1 MSSSCPPSPSPA
13 LAADMPAGLPGW
25 AVAALIAAVAG
36 IGTEAFAVAPLLIDI
51 ARDFDMAATDAAFAI
66 SAYGLAVAVSAPLF
80 GLFAG
85 HLPRRRLIAA
95 GMVIATI
102 AGIVAAT
109 AQSFGM
115 LLAARMLS
123 GLACG
128 AVLPTIYAYVGDMVP
143 FAARGRVMGRV
154 MFGWAI
160 TMVTGV
166 PLAGIA
172 AEHLGWRGT
181 LTAAALIIL
190 VLAVAVLR
198 LPQPPA
204 RTATGPA
211 AGGHDN
217 AGGHDAAGFLA
228 RLRHAVTR
236 PGVAALLA
244 TNLANMVSFYGIY
257 AYVGTAL
264 RNLEGSGA
272 AAAGAIVLWYGV
284 GLAGSTLNAR
294 LVDRVGKDRAL
305 TVALAVLAVD
315 MVAMSQ
321 SLGRPVAFEA
331 TLILWGLAQGTVV
344 TALNTLATERAGT
357 ARGLVMALTSAVT
370 YLGIS
375 TGTAVLGLVMAAH
388 GFAAVGLAAATISLA
403 GVAAARVSARQG
415 RIGG

>member
-102 AGIVAAT
+102 AGIIAAT

-172 AEHLGWRGT
+172 AEYLGWRGT

-204 RTATGPA
+204 RDAAGPATGSGP
-211 AGGHDN
+211 
-217 AGGHDAAGFLA
+217 DAAGFLA

-357 ARGLVMALTSAVT
+357 ARGLVMALMSAVT

-388 GFAAVGLAAATISLA
+388 GFAAVGLVAAIVSLA
-403 GVAAARVSARQG
+403 GVAAARISARQG

>member
-1 MSSSCPPSPSPA
+1 MSSSCPPSPSSA

-204 RTATGPA
+204 RNVAGPA
-211 AGGHDN
+211 AGGHD
-217 AGGHDAAGFLA
+217 DAAGFLD

-357 ARGLVMALTSAVT
+357 ARGLVMALMSAVT

-388 GFAAVGLAAATISLA
+388 GFAAVGLVAATISLA
-403 GVAAARVSARQG
+403 GVAAARISARQG

>member
-1 MSSSCPPSPSPA
+1 M
-13 LAADMPAGLPGW
+13 G
-25 AVAALIAAVAG
+25 AVCCG
-36 IGTEAFAVAPLLIDI
+36 ITMLHGVVW
-51 ARDFDMAATDAAFAI
+51 
-66 SAYGLAVAVSAPLF
+66 G
-80 GLFAG
+80 
-85 HLPRRRLIAA
+85 LIAA

-204 RTATGPA
+204 RNAAGPATGSGP
-211 AGGHDN
+211 
-217 AGGHDAAGFLA
+217 DAAGFLA

-357 ARGLVMALTSAVT
+357 ARGLVMALMSAVT

-403 GVAAARVSARQG
+403 GVAAARISARQG

>member
-1 MSSSCPPSPSPA
+1 MSSSCPPSPSHNVA
-13 LAADMPAGLPGW
+13 TGRQASLPGW

-51 ARDFDMAATDAAFAI
+51 AADFAMDVTDAALAI

-85 HLPRRRLIAA
+85 HLPRRRLIAG
-95 GMVIATI
+95 GMVLAAV
-102 AGIVAAT
+102 AGVIAAT
-109 AQSFGM
+109 AHSFGV
-115 LLAARMLS
+115 LLAARVLS
-123 GLACG
+123 GFACG

-172 AEHLGWRGT
+172 GEHLGWRGT
-181 LTAAALIIL
+181 LFLAAGLIL
-190 VLAVAVLR
+190 VLAMAVLR
-198 LPQPPA
+198 LPQPPSVA
-204 RTATGPA
+204 SRMGGVQQTA
-211 AGGHDN
+211 GHS
-217 AGGHDAAGFLA
+217 GAGFLE
-228 RLRHAVTR
+228 RLAHAVTR

-264 RNLEGSGA
+264 RMAQGSGA
-272 AAAGAIVLWYGV
+272 AAAGGIVLWYGL

-294 LVDRVGKDRAL
+294 LVDRVGKDRVL
-305 TVALAVLAVD
+305 TLALAVLAITL
-315 MVAMSQ
+315 VALPRVM
-321 SLGRPVAFEA
+321 GVPVAFQA
-331 TLILWGLAQGTVV
+331 VLILWGLAQGLVV
-344 TALNTLATERAGT
+344 TAVNTLATERAGL
-357 ARGLVMALTSAVT
+357 ARGLVMALMSAIT

-375 TGTAVLGLVMAAH
+375 IGAGAMGLVMAAW
-388 GFAAVGLAAATISLA
+388 GFGAVGIVAGVISLV
-403 GVAAARVSARQG
+403 GVVAALVSSRRA
-415 RIGG
+415 GG

>member
-1 MSSSCPPSPSPA
+1 MSSSCPPSPSPT
-13 LAADMPAGLPGW
+13 LAADVPAGLPGW

-102 AGIVAAT
+102 AGIIAAT

-172 AEHLGWRGT
+172 AEYLGWRGT

-204 RTATGPA
+204 RDAAGSATGSGP
-211 AGGHDN
+211 
-217 AGGHDAAGFLA
+217 DAAGFLA

-357 ARGLVMALTSAVT
+357 ARGLVMALMSAVT

-388 GFAAVGLAAATISLA
+388 GFAAVGLVAATVSLA
-403 GVAAARVSARQG
+403 GVAAARISARQG

>member
-1 MSSSCPPSPSPA
+1 
-13 LAADMPAGLPGW
+13 MPAGLPGW

-204 RTATGPA
+204 RTAAGPA
-211 AGGHDN
+211 TGSGP
-217 AGGHDAAGFLA
+217 DAAGFLA

-357 ARGLVMALTSAVT
+357 ARGLVMALMSAVT

-403 GVAAARVSARQG
+403 GVAAARISARQG

>member
-1 MSSSCPPSPSPA
+1 
-13 LAADMPAGLPGW
+13 MPAGLPGW

-204 RTATGPA
+204 RNAAGPATGSGP
-211 AGGHDN
+211 
-217 AGGHDAAGFLA
+217 DAAGFLA

-357 ARGLVMALTSAVT
+357 ARGLVMALMSAVT

-403 GVAAARVSARQG
+403 GVAAARISARQG

>member
-1 MSSSCPPSPSPA
+1 MSSSCPPSPSPT
-13 LAADMPAGLPGW
+13 LAADVPAGLPGW

-102 AGIVAAT
+102 AGIIAAT

-172 AEHLGWRGT
+172 AEYLGWRGT

-204 RTATGPA
+204 RDAAGPATGSGP
-211 AGGHDN
+211 
-217 AGGHDAAGFLA
+217 DAAGFLA

-357 ARGLVMALTSAVT
+357 ARGLVMALMSAVT

-388 GFAAVGLAAATISLA
+388 GFAAVGLVAAIVSLA
-403 GVAAARVSARQG
+403 GVAAARISARQG

>member
-13 LAADMPAGLPGW
+13 LAADVPAGLPGW

-66 SAYGLAVAVSAPLF
+66 SAYGLAVSAPLF

-204 RTATGPA
+204 RDAAGPA
-211 AGGHDN
+211 

-284 GLAGSTLNAR
+284 GLAGSTLIAR

-305 TVALAVLAVD
+305 TVALAVLALD

-321 SLGRPVAFEA
+321 SLGQPVAFEA

-357 ARGLVMALTSAVT
+357 ARGLVMALMSAVT

-388 GFAAVGLAAATISLA
+388 GFAAVGLVAATVSLA
-403 GVAAARVSARQG
+403 GVAAARISARQG

>member
-204 RTATGPA
+204 RDAAGPA
-211 AGGHDN
+211 AGS
-217 AGGHDAAGFLA
+217 GHDAASFLA

-257 AYVGTAL
+257 AYIGTAL

-305 TVALAVLAVD
+305 TVALAFLAVD

-357 ARGLVMALTSAVT
+357 ARGLVMALMSAVT

-388 GFAAVGLAAATISLA
+388 GFVAVGLTAATISLA
-403 GVAAARVSARQG
+403 GVAAARISARRG

>member
-13 LAADMPAGLPGW
+13 LAADVPAGLPGW

-204 RTATGPA
+204 RDAAGPA
-211 AGGHDN
+211 AGS
-217 AGGHDAAGFLA
+217 GHDAASFLA

-305 TVALAVLAVD
+305 TVALAFLAVD
-315 MVAMSQ
+315 MGAMSQ

-357 ARGLVMALTSAVT
+357 ARGLVMALMSAVT

-388 GFAAVGLAAATISLA
+388 GFVAVGLTAATISLA
-403 GVAAARVSARQG
+403 GVAAARISARRG

>member
-1 MSSSCPPSPSPA
+1 
-13 LAADMPAGLPGW
+13 
-25 AVAALIAAVAG
+25 VAALIAAVAG

-204 RTATGPA
+204 RDAAGPA
-211 AGGHDN
+211 AGS
-217 AGGHDAAGFLA
+217 GHDAASFLA

-357 ARGLVMALTSAVT
+357 ARGLVMALMSAVT

-403 GVAAARVSARQG
+403 GGAAARISARQG

>member
-1 MSSSCPPSPSPA
+1 MSSSCSPSPSPA

-204 RTATGPA
+204 RNAAGPATGSGP
-211 AGGHDN
+211 
-217 AGGHDAAGFLA
+217 DAAGFLA

-357 ARGLVMALTSAVT
+357 ARGLVMALMSAVT

-403 GVAAARVSARQG
+403 GVAAARISARQG

>member
-1 MSSSCPPSPSPA
+1 MSSSCPPSPSPT
-13 LAADMPAGLPGW
+13 LAADVPAGLPGW

-102 AGIVAAT
+102 AGIIAAT

-172 AEHLGWRGT
+172 AEYLGWRGT

-204 RTATGPA
+204 RDAAGPATGSGP
-211 AGGHDN
+211 
-217 AGGHDAAGFLA
+217 DAAGFMA

-357 ARGLVMALTSAVT
+357 ARGLVMALMSAVT

-388 GFAAVGLAAATISLA
+388 GFAAVGLVAAIVSLA
-403 GVAAARVSARQG
+403 GVAAARISARQG

>member
-1 MSSSCPPSPSPA
+1 
-13 LAADMPAGLPGW
+13 MPAGLPGW

-204 RTATGPA
+204 RNVAGPA
-211 AGGHDN
+211 AGGHD
-217 AGGHDAAGFLA
+217 DAAGFLD

-331 TLILWGLAQGTVV
+331 TLILWGLVQGTVV

-357 ARGLVMALTSAVT
+357 ARGLVMALMSAVT

-388 GFAAVGLAAATISLA
+388 GFAAVGLVAATISLA
-403 GVAAARVSARQG
+403 GVAAARISARQG

>member
-13 LAADMPAGLPGW
+13 LAADVPAGLPGW

-51 ARDFDMAATDAAFAI
+51 ARDFGMAATDAAFAI

-204 RTATGPA
+204 RDAAGPA
-211 AGGHDN
+211 AGGHD
-217 AGGHDAAGFLA
+217 DAAGFLA

-305 TVALAVLAVD
+305 TAALAILAVD

-321 SLGRPVAFEA
+321 SLGRPIAFEA

-357 ARGLVMALTSAVT
+357 ARGLVMALMSAVT

-388 GFAAVGLAAATISLA
+388 GFAAVGLVAAAVSLA
-403 GVAAARVSARQG
+403 GVAAARISARQG

>member
-1 MSSSCPPSPSPA
+1 MSSSCPPSPSPT
-13 LAADMPAGLPGW
+13 LAADVPAGLPGW

-102 AGIVAAT
+102 AGIIAAT

-172 AEHLGWRGT
+172 AEYLGWRGT

-204 RTATGPA
+204 RDAAGPATGSGP
-211 AGGHDN
+211 
-217 AGGHDAAGFLA
+217 DAAGFLA

-357 ARGLVMALTSAVT
+357 ARGLVMALMSAVT

-388 GFAAVGLAAATISLA
+388 GFAAVGLVAATVSLA
-403 GVAAARVSARQG
+403 GVAAARISARQG

>member
-1 MSSSCPPSPSPA
+1 
-13 LAADMPAGLPGW
+13 MPAGLPGW

-102 AGIVAAT
+102 AGIIAAT

-172 AEHLGWRGT
+172 AEYLGWRGT

-204 RTATGPA
+204 RDAAGPATGSGP
-211 AGGHDN
+211 
-217 AGGHDAAGFLA
+217 DAAGFLA

-357 ARGLVMALTSAVT
+357 ARGLVMALMSAVT

-388 GFAAVGLAAATISLA
+388 GFAAVGLVAATVSLA
-403 GVAAARVSARQG
+403 GVAAARISARQG

>member
-1 MSSSCPPSPSPA
+1 MSSSCPPSPSPT
-13 LAADMPAGLPGW
+13 LAADVPAGLPGW

-102 AGIVAAT
+102 AGIIAAT

-172 AEHLGWRGT
+172 AEYLGWRGT

-204 RTATGPA
+204 RDAAGPATGSGP
-211 AGGHDN
+211 
-217 AGGHDAAGFLA
+217 DAAGFMA

-357 ARGLVMALTSAVT
+357 ARGLVMALMSAVT

-388 GFAAVGLAAATISLA
+388 GFAAVGLVAATVSLA
-403 GVAAARVSARQG
+403 GVAAARISARQG

>member
-1 MSSSCPPSPSPA
+1 
-13 LAADMPAGLPGW
+13 MPAGLPGW

-102 AGIVAAT
+102 AGIIAAT

-172 AEHLGWRGT
+172 AEYLGWRGT

-204 RTATGPA
+204 RDAAGPATGSGP
-211 AGGHDN
+211 
-217 AGGHDAAGFLA
+217 DAAGFLA

-357 ARGLVMALTSAVT
+357 ARGLVMALMSAVT

-388 GFAAVGLAAATISLA
+388 GFAAVGLVAAIVSLA
-403 GVAAARVSARQG
+403 GVAAARISARQG

>member
-1 MSSSCPPSPSPA
+1 MSSSCPPSPSPT
-13 LAADMPAGLPGW
+13 LAADVPAGLPGW

-102 AGIVAAT
+102 AGIIAAT

-172 AEHLGWRGT
+172 AEYLGWRGT

-204 RTATGPA
+204 RDAAGSATGSGP
-211 AGGHDN
+211 
-217 AGGHDAAGFLA
+217 DAAGFLA

-357 ARGLVMALTSAVT
+357 ARGLVMALMSAVT

-388 GFAAVGLAAATISLA
+388 GFAAVGLVAAIVSLA
-403 GVAAARVSARQG
+403 GVAAARISARQG